1 MPSIKQF
8 RSRDASLWQSAVD
21 EVVAKEN
28 AGSSPAAGLGG
39 GAAAPVKRPPQGQA
53 EIVVNNE
60 IAETIDDGRPV
71 ATVQPPSPAAG
82 FGDTV
87 RFCSTAAFKLAE
99 ASVKAAFTHD
109 ETELKRLEEELRT
122 PFGNCDAKWV
132 QVAAVY
138 AASKINAQ
146 TRTIPYVRHTHI
158 NDFVID
164 DRLPESATIALVGD
178 WGTGQESARKLLAK
192 IASKHPDVV
201 FHLGDVYYS
210 GTENEVKNYFYAIWQ
225 KVLGI
230 PKVAWDTPLTDTTA
244 KPATFHLS
252 GNHDMYAGGGP
263 YYSVIKMLGQPA
275 SYFCLR
281 NKDWQFIA
289 LDTGLHDA
297 NPLAQGSATFLEDTE
312 VEWLNHKIETAAG
325 RKTVLL
331 SHHQLF
337 SAVDKIGGATVNARL
352 LDQLKNVLPHVT
364 AWLWGHEHSLV
375 IYKRFQNVLARCI
388 GHGAFPVPVDINEAA
403 AADVPLEDVR
413 LDKDQVGGLFLHGYT
428 IVTLAGKAATATYY
442 QYNGDTDEEI
452 EKFKETW

>member
-28 AGSSPAAGLGG
+28 AGSSPAAGLGDTT
-39 GAAAPVKRPPQGQA
+39 APVKRPPQGQA

-60 IAETIDDGRPV
+60 IAEAIDGGEPV
-71 ATVQPPSPAAG
+71 ATVAPPSPAAG

-87 RFCSTAAFKLAE
+87 RFCSTAAFRLAE
-99 ASVKAAFTHD
+99 ARVKAAFTHD
-109 ETELKRLEEELRT
+109 KTELNRLEEELRT

-138 AASKINAQ
+138 AASKIDAQ

-230 PKVAWDTPLTDTTA
+230 PKVAWNTALTNTSA

-281 NKDWQFIA
+281 NKDWQFIS

-312 VEWLNHKIETAAG
+312 VEWLNHKIATAAG

-352 LDQLKNVLPHVT
+352 LDQLKNVLPDVT

-413 LDKDQVGGLFLHGYT
+413 LDKDQAGGLFLHGYT